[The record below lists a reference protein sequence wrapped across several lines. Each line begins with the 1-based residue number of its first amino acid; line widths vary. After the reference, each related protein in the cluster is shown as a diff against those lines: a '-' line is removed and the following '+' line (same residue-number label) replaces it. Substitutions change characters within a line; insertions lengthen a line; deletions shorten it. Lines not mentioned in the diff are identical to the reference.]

1 MAATSSLISHDSP
14 VLVINSGSSSLK
26 FGLYRTKDRD
36 EELVLNG
43 SAENIARPDGR
54 LSVKDGSGN
63 TLVNEKRDFASSR
76 QALEA
81 VSNRLKDS
89 SNSSPV
95 AVGHRIVHGGPK
107 LRSHQRITPS
117 VIRTLEDSVHFAPL
131 HIPPALTLI
140 REVASFYPGTP
151 QFACFDTAFH
161 ATLPEAAAHFALPAE
176 LWNAG
181 ILRYGFHGLSY
192 ESIVSILG
200 TELRPRTVVAHLGNG
215 CSLAAL
221 SNGISV
227 DTSMGLTPTGGI
239 PMSSRSGD
247 LDPGVILY
255 LLRVRKLD
263 AGQLEVLLN
272 EHSGLAG
279 IAGGESDLRNLQA
292 AAAKGDEKA
301 ALAIEI
307 FCRAIRKTIGSYA
320 AVLGGIDLLVFT
332 GGIGEN
338 SVIVRGLVLARLGF
352 LGLAEDPAANAGHGR
367 SAGGRISR
375 PGPVQ
380 ALVVPTDEELM
391 IARDTVRLIAVRPG
405 GRPRF

>member
-1 MAATSSLISHDSP
+1 MAAPPNVPSSDPP

-26 FGLYRTKDRD
+26 FGLYRTKDKD
-36 EELVLNG
+36 EELILNG

-54 LSVKDGSGN
+54 LSVKDGTGN
-63 TLVNEKRDFASSR
+63 TLVDEKRDFASSG

-81 VSNRLKDS
+81 VGNRLKDS
-89 SNSSPV
+89 SGSPPV

-117 VIRTLEDSVHFAPL
+117 VIRTLEDAVHFAPL
-131 HIPPALTLI
+131 HIPPALALI
-140 REVASFYPGTP
+140 REVESFYPGLP

-161 ATLPEAAAHFALPAE
+161 ATLPESAAHFPLPIE

-200 TELRPRTVVAHLGNG
+200 ADLRPRTVVAHLGNG

-255 LLRVRKLD
+255 LLRERKLD
-263 AGQLEVLLN
+263 ASQLEDMLN

-279 IAGGESDLRNLQA
+279 LAGGESDLRNLQSA
-292 AAAKGDEKA
+292 SAKGDEKA

-338 SVIVRGLVLARLGF
+338 SSIVRAMTLRELAF
-352 LGLAEDPAANAGHGR
+352 LGIEVDEAANRANR
-367 SAGGRISR
+367 TLISGEGSSCQVR
-375 PGPVQ
+375 V
-380 ALVVPTDEELM
+380 LVTEEDRQ
-391 IARDTVRLIAVRPG
+391 IARHTRRLLSA
-405 GRPRF
+405 